1 MRNFILFLL
10 ILVIT
15 LNIAVGGENSAH
27 ITLSKS
33 IDVPDKTVFFE
44 NRAFEIT
51 EIGNY
56 KTNQEINFTVDA
68 PGADDMLIVL
78 YDRDKLSTWYE
89 RFSNTG
95 GHAVVVIPSNKTDK
109 AGMYAVTISHNRTMI
124 GAVPVVI
131 SDYDMA
137 VNPGSKQIIS
147 GNTLD
152 VEVRISKNGI
162 PINVNNT
169 VKVVLAKGS
178 SSFETNAT
186 AVKTGVYEA
195 HLKIPLAANGT
206 FSLYSVITTERK
218 VFIKYPETIGIE
230 RGGYIEIQPPGE
242 RLPEERAPFVGL
254 AAALAALLCAAL
266 LRRKL

>member
-1 MRNFILFLL
+1 MRNFILFFL

-15 LNIAVGGENSAH
+15 LSIAIGGENKAQ

-33 IDVPDKTVFFE
+33 IDVPDKTVSFE
-44 NRAFEIT
+44 NQIFEIT

-68 PGADDMLIVL
+68 PGSDDMLIVL

-89 RFSNTG
+89 RVSNTG

-109 AGMYAVTISHNRTMI
+109 AGMYAVTISHNRTII

-131 SDYDMA
+131 SDYDMT

-152 VEVRISKNGI
+152 IEVRISKNGI

-169 VKVVLAKGS
+169 VKVALAKGS

-206 FSLYSVITTERK
+206 FSLYSVITTERN

-230 RGGYIEIQPPGE
+230 RGGYIDIQPPGE
-242 RLPEERAPFVGL
+242 RFPDEKAPFVGL
-254 AAALAALLCAAL
+254 AAALAALLYAAL